1 MGDDVSRYTDEN
13 ARRLGE
19 LILRAW
25 TDEDYLQRLRD
36 DPAAAL
42 DEGGV
47 AVAPGVRVELHED
60 SDEVKHLV
68 IPAKPS
74 ELEVT
79 DARDS
84 ASTWCWCL

>member
-42 DEGGV
+42 DEEGV
-47 AVAPGVRVELHED
+47 PVAPGVRVELHED
-60 SDEVKHLV
+60 TDEVKHLV

-74 ELEVT
+74 ELEISDV
-79 DARDS
+79 RDS
-84 ASTWCWCL
+84 ASTLCWCL